1 MGCKEGLAM
10 VCLMEVAMVCQW
22 RLVAM
27 VCQWRFVAMVC
38 QWRFVAMVCLE
49 KERFCCEVGKT
60 F

>member
-38 QWRFVAMVCLE
+38 QE

>member
-10 VCLMEVAMVCQW
+10 VCLKEVAMVCQW

-27 VCQWRFVAMVC
+27 VCHWRLVAMD
-38 QWRFVAMVCLE
+38 CLE
-49 KERFCCEVGKT
+49 KERFCCVIVRT